1 LIILCRSKK
10 NREYER
16 PREKYQKKKKNAIAI
31 AICIKMC
38 IAAAA
43 IFTACAPLATTASA
57 FCHFSVRVPFQTPAK
72 CSTKIVLV
80 LF

>member
-1 LIILCRSKK
+1 MPFEKEPRV
-10 NREYER
+10 RETQ
-16 PREKYQKKKKNAIAI
+16 REIPKKKSAIAI